1 MQKLCDI
8 VGTLK
13 ATVTYPEN
21 HLDKAVVAVSLYN
34 KKLVYLMSTITKSIT
49 WIKNKESLE

>member
-21 HLDKAVVAVSLYN
+21 HLDKAVVAVSLYD
-34 KKLVYLMSTITKSIT
+34 KKLVYLMSTVTKSIT
-49 WIKNKESLE
+49 WIKK